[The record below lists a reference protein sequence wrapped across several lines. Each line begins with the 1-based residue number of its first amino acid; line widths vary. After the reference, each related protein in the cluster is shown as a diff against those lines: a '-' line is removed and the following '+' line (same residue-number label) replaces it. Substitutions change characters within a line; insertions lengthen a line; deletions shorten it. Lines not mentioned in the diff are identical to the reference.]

1 MTDTSTTD
9 TLTMLDPNAIGIDFD
24 GETEQ
29 DDPMEGPEVG
39 PEQGPEQEG
48 SV

>member
-9 TLTMLDPNAIGIDFD
+9 TLTMLDPNAIGADFD

-29 DDPMEGPEVG
+29 DEPVDD
-39 PEQGPEQEG
+39 Q
-48 SV
+48 